1 MLAVG
6 VDIIEV
12 ARIQRSVDR
21 HGVRFLNRIFT
32 TQEQAYCVGRAD
44 RLAARFAVKE
54 AVGKAFGTGIGDVGW
69 KEIEVVNDERGRPEL
84 VLHDS
89 AAILARELDLH
100 RWSISMSH
108 TDTHAIGMVVAL
120 GRV

>member
-54 AVGKAFGTGIGDVGW
+54 AVGKAFGTGIGDVSW

-120 GRV
+120 GRG